1 MKARFEVSTE
11 GMRALHAGREPW
23 QLAKELVSNAWDEA
37 ITRCDV
43 TLASLSPRKAKLTVY
58 DDGKGFAD
66 IKDSWTLMGDTIK
79 RRNPTVR
86 GRFNIGEKEILS
98 IADAAVVHTNST
110 KVVFPKSGGR
120 QVRKAKP
127 IKGTV
132 VVCTLPWG
140 SKQVEDTVEAL
151 KKLLVPEGITY
162 TVNGYEVPHL
172 KPYKVIE
179 GVVLETVLQDSPTE
193 PMRSTQRKTNVL
205 LYKSSNGKATLYE
218 LGIPVQTI
226 DCAFSVN
233 IQQKVPLPP
242 NRDVVRDSYLQD
254 VYRLVLE
261 TTKDE
266 LKEPSAT
273 WVHTALED
281 KDIAPDTVKAVMD
294 KRYGEKAVLWST
306 DTEANERA
314 EQAGYTVVHPRTL
327 SAEERES
334 MATKAGLVHSSDK
347 YPSPYSAGGA
357 PLEFIPE
364 EKWSDGM
371 RNVAEYAQMLGKE
384 LLHDHTTIRFY
395 RYFKDQAAA
404 RGGKNTIEFNMA
416 KLRKSWFDEVGAE
429 QTALILHEMSHCGGA
444 GHDWQYQKLFER
456 LSGEAVHL
464 ALEKPELF
472 RKFIK

>member
-66 IKDSWTLMGDTIK
+66 IRDSWTLMGHTVK
-79 RRNPTVR
+79 RGNPTVR

-98 IADAAVVHTNST
+98 VAEAAVVHTNST

-127 IKGTV
+127 LKGTA

-140 SKQVEDTVEAL
+140 SRQVESTVEAL
-151 KKLLVPEGITY
+151 KKLLVPDGITY
-162 TVNGYEVPHL
+162 TVNGQEVPHQQ
-172 KPYKVIE
+172 PYKVIE

-193 PMRSTQRKTNVL
+193 PMRNTKRKTSIE
-205 LYKSSNGKATLYE
+205 LYKSLNGHEALYE
-218 LGIPVQTI
+218 LGIPVQEI
-226 DCAFSVN
+226 PCAYSANVL
-233 IQQKVPLPP
+233 QKVPLPP
-242 NRDVVRDSYLQD
+242 NRDTVKDSYLQD
-254 VYRLVLE
+254 VYRLILE
-261 TTKDE
+261 ATKDE
-266 LKEPSAT
+266 VKDPSSL
-273 WVHTALED
+273 WVRDAIED
-281 KDIAPDTVKAVMD
+281 PETSKDTVKDIMVR
-294 KRYGEKAVLWST
+294 RYGEKSLLWSS
-306 DTEANERA
+306 DREANERA
-314 EQAGYTVVHPRTL
+314 ERAGFTIVHPKTL
-327 SAEERES
+327 SALERQAMS
-334 MATKAGLVHSSDK
+334 QVGLVHSTDK
-347 YPSPYSAGGA
+347 FPSPYSAGGE
-357 PLEFIPE
+357 PLDYIPE
-364 EKWSDGM
+364 EKWSTGM
-371 RNVAEYAQMLGKE
+371 RNIAEYAQMLGKK

-416 KLRKSWFDEVGAE
+416 KLRKSWFDEIGAE

-464 ALEKPELF
+464 ALDKPELF
-472 RKFIK
+472 KQFTK